1 MHKGKIK
8 SIDREN
14 GFGFIEGEDG
24 QKVFFHQRWLRKTK
38 FRDLKLGDEVVF
50 DIDQG
55 PRGPRAFHLMLASEA
70 VKEQTRVRPVDM
82 LFKD

>member
-1 MHKGKIK
+1 MYKGKIK

-14 GFGFIEGEDG
+14 GFGFIEAEDG
-24 QKVFFHQRWLRKTK
+24 QRVFFHQRWLRKTK
-38 FRDLKLGDEVVF
+38 FRDLNQGDEVVF

-55 PRGPRAFHLMLASEA
+55 PRGPRAFHMMLASDAGREE
-70 VKEQTRVRPVDM
+70 VRVRAVDT